1 MNPDD
6 SESGHTL
13 VRIMTLAVSLLAAPL
28 VRLCAPLR
36 CAGAALVSLAVLTG
50 CAISQDIAVAPD
62 ESVRIVVSQAPD
74 WPGTIEV
81 RNESVGGESPE
92 ALAGA
97 GAGALAGGVWGLACG
112 PLAPLCV
119 PLGVLAGAE
128 VGVVAGLAVGTTA
141 ALPEDKAG
149 RLRDRVTRALQSH
162 DFRGELEAA
171 IVDRAQGHWNT
182 SGDKPTVLVAIE
194 LREFVM
200 ASTRD
205 ERIRCVVKV
214 AVTVGAA
221 EPAQAQKGKRRVYE
235 YVSPYGSLATW
246 LDESVG
252 LAEANFANAS
262 RHLATEIVS
271 GRAAKP

>member
-1 MNPDD
+1 M
-6 SESGHTL
+6 L
-13 VRIMTLAVSLLAAPL
+13 LWRVSPSSRAAP
-28 VRLCAPLR
+28 
-36 CAGAALVSLAVLTG
+36 
-50 CAISQDIAVAPD
+50 ISQDIAVEPD

-119 PLGVLAGAE
+119 PLGVVAGAE

-162 DFRGELEAA
+162 DLRGELEAA
-171 IVDRAQGHWNT
+171 IVDRAKGHWNT
-182 SGDKPTVLVAIE
+182 TGTSRTSWWTSSCGSSFWHRRGTNESA
-194 LREFVM
+194 
-200 ASTRD
+200 AS
-205 ERIRCVVKV
+205 
-214 AVTVGAA
+214 
-221 EPAQAQKGKRRVYE
+221 
-235 YVSPYGSLATW
+235 
-246 LDESVG
+246 
-252 LAEANFANAS
+252 
-262 RHLATEIVS
+262 
-271 GRAAKP
+271 